1 MALFSDGLSY
11 PCPRIPGVISHFLGC
26 FCRAWDDDDLGVY
39 QGAYS
44 VAPLPITLSPN
55 AQCVC
60 SYVDPIFSVRLG
72 SGCIHPSRLCRQS
85 EFFPPLSCALSFSP
99 SSSICCVS

>member
-44 VAPLPITLSPN
+44 VAPLPITLSPPPPLP
-55 AQCVC
+55 QRSVCVLIC
-60 SYVDPIFSVRLG
+60 GPHIFGSIGVRLY
-72 SGCIHPSRLCRQS
+72 SPLQAM
-85 EFFPPLSCALSFSP
+85 PPK
-99 SSSICCVS
+99 